1 MLCLAVWDA
10 LSVLALSPLIALGVV
25 SHGSGGRTGGLV
37 ARAHRLLLAGG
48 VVVRPALG
56 ALGHEVAADAT
67 RRILVRALGV
77 GPQLAILITALVV
90 GVRYGQLILTALS
103 VTKICH
109 NEQASLLFAN
119 FFSCVLW

>member
-1 MLCLAVWDA
+1 MALYLKVLCLAVWDA
-10 LSVLALSPLIALGVV
+10 LSVLALPPLIALGVV

-90 GVRYGQLILTALS
+90 GVRYGQLSNESRINTTCSDLS
-103 VTKICH
+103 YRNTSK
-109 NEQASLLFAN
+109 
-119 FFSCVLW
+119 